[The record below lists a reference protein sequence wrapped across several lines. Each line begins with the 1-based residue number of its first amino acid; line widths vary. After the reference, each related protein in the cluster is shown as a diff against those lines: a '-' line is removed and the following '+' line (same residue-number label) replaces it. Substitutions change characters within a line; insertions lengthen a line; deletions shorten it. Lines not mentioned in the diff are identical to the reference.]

1 MAKYV
6 DGFVLVVPKNKAKDY
21 KKMAKEGA
29 YMWMQHGAL
38 EYYECRGDDL
48 KPKAM
53 DGMKPLAFTK
63 MTKAKPNET
72 VWFSFVVYKSKKHRD
87 EVNKKV
93 MDEMSE
99 KYKDQKDTQMPFDMK
114 RMAYGGFSVEVE
126 GGD

>member
-6 DGFVLVVPKNKAKDY
+6 DGFILVVPKNKASAY

-29 YMWMQHGAL
+29 EAWMRHGAI
-38 EYYECRGDDL
+38 EYFECKGEDL

-53 DGMKPLAFTK
+53 GGMKPLAFPK
-63 MTKAKPNET
+63 MANAKPSED

-93 MDEMSE
+93 IREMNE
-99 KYKDQKDTQMPFDMK
+99 KYKDQKDILQMPFDMK

-126 GGD
+126 G